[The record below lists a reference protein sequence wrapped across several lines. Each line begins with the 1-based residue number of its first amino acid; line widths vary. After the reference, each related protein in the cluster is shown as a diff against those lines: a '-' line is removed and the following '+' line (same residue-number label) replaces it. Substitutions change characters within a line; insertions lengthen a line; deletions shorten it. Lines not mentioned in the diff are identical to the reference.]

1 MRNVT
6 SAPSGIKLF
15 NRVSSVETRFLKSFS
30 FQSKTLRSL
39 ESKTSDILK
48 SKDVVFNIRRKL
60 ILKSDVRSASSCNQ
74 SVRDAMIIDTTVL
87 IMISI

>member
-60 ILKSDVRSASSCNQ
+60 ILKVMLGQHLHATSQ
-74 SVRDAMIIDTTVL
+74 FEML
-87 IMISI
+87 